1 MIQREPEEEQDKELE
16 LGIAKIEIKELRQA
30 LTEEKEK
37 AEKNLA
43 NWQRAQ
49 ADFANYKRRT
59 DQEKE
64 ELGKFANSG
73 LILSLLPFLDD
84 LERALGSVPPELAG
98 VGWVDGVKLI
108 ERKFLAG
115 LEKQG
120 VSVIKALGELFDPRL
135 HEAVREDAGKEGI
148 IIQEVQRGYK
158 LNDKVLRPSRVVVGN
173 GEAVEEEE

>member
-1 MIQREPEEEQDKELE
+1 MREPEEENSELE
-16 LGIAKIEIKELRQA
+16 LGIARIEIKELRQA

-37 AEKNLA
+37 AEKNLG

-49 ADFANYKRRT
+49 ADLANYKRRA

-84 LERALGSVPPELAG
+84 LERALASVPPELAE
-98 VGWVDGVKLI
+98 VSWVDGVKLI
-108 ERKFLAG
+108 ERKFLVS
-115 LEKQG
+115 LERQG
-120 VSVIKALGELFDPRL
+120 VSIIRAVGEHFDPRL
-135 HEAVREDAGKEGI
+135 HEAIREDTGKEGL

-158 LNDKVLRPSRVVVGN
+158 LNDRVLRPSRVVVGN
-173 GEAVEEEE
+173 GEVEEE

>member
-1 MIQREPEEEQDKELE
+1 MNQRDPEEQEELE
-16 LGIAKIEIKELRQA
+16 LGIARIEIKELRQA

-49 ADFANYKRRT
+49 ADFSNYKRRL

-64 ELGKFANSG
+64 EMGKFANSG

-84 LERALGSVPPELAG
+84 LELALGSIPPELAD

-120 VSVIKALGELFDPRL
+120 VSVIKAVGERFDPRL
-135 HEAVREDAGKEGI
+135 HEALREDAGEEGI
-148 IIQEVQRGYK
+148 IIGEMQRGYK
-158 LNDKVLRPSRVVVGN
+158 LNDRVLRPSRVVVGN
-173 GEAVEEEE
+173 GEAEE

>member
-1 MIQREPEEEQDKELE
+1 MNQRDSEEQEELE
-16 LGIAKIEIKELRQA
+16 LGIARIEIKELRQA

-49 ADFANYKRRT
+49 ADFSNYKRRA
-59 DQEKE
+59 DQERE

-84 LERALGSVPPELAG
+84 LELALGSIPPELAD
-98 VGWVDGVKLI
+98 VAWVDGVKHI

-120 VSVIKALGELFDPRL
+120 VSIIKAVGEHFDPRL
-135 HEAVREDAGKEGI
+135 HEAIREDAGKDGMI
-148 IIQEVQRGYK
+148 IGEVQRGYK
-158 LNDKVLRPSRVVVGN
+158 LNDRVLRPSRVVVGN
-173 GEAVEEEE
+173 GEAEE

>member
-1 MIQREPEEEQDKELE
+1 MTQREPDEQNELD
-16 LGIAKIEIKELRQA
+16 LGIAKIEIKELKQA

-49 ADFANYKRRT
+49 ADFSNYKRRT

-73 LILSLLPFLDD
+73 LILNLLPFLDD
-84 LERALGSVPPELAG
+84 LELALGSVPPELAD
-98 VGWVDGVKLI
+98 VSWVDGVKLI
-108 ERKFLAG
+108 ERKFLVA

-120 VSVIKALGELFDPRL
+120 LSVIKAVGEHFDPRL
-135 HEAVREDAGKEGI
+135 HEAIKEDKGKEGVI
-148 IIQEVQRGYK
+148 TQEVQRGYK
-158 LNDKVLRPSRVVVGN
+158 LYDKVLRPSRVVVGN
-173 GEAVEEEE
+173 GEEEEE

>member
-1 MIQREPEEEQDKELE
+1 MNQREQEEQNELE
-16 LGIAKIEIKELRQA
+16 LGIARIEIKELRQS

-37 AEKNLA
+37 AEKNLG

-49 ADFANYKRRT
+49 ADFANYKRRA

-84 LERALGSVPPELAG
+84 LERALGSVPPELAE
-98 VGWVDGVKLI
+98 VSWVDGVKLI

-115 LEKQG
+115 LERQG
-120 VSVIKALGELFDPRL
+120 VSVIKALGERFDPRL
-135 HEAVREDAGKEGI
+135 HEAIKEDAGKEGI

-158 LNDKVLRPSRVVVGN
+158 LNERVLRPSRVVVGN
-173 GEAVEEEE
+173 GESEEE

>member
-1 MIQREPEEEQDKELE
+1 MNQRDPEEQEELE
-16 LGIAKIEIKELRQA
+16 LGIARIEIKELRQA

-49 ADFANYKRRT
+49 ADFSNYKRRL

-64 ELGKFANSG
+64 EMGKFANSG

-84 LERALGSVPPELAG
+84 LELALGSIPPELAD

-120 VSVIKALGELFDPRL
+120 VSVIKAVGERFDPRL
-135 HEAVREDAGKEGI
+135 HEAIREDAGEEGI
-148 IIQEVQRGYK
+148 IIGEMQRGYK
-158 LNDKVLRPSRVVVGN
+158 LNDRVLRPSRVVVGN
-173 GEAVEEEE
+173 GEAEE

>member
-1 MIQREPEEEQDKELE
+1 MTQREPDEQNELD
-16 LGIAKIEIKELRQA
+16 LGIAKIEIRELRQA

-49 ADFANYKRRT
+49 ADFSNYKRRT

-73 LILSLLPFLDD
+73 LILNLLPFLDD
-84 LERALGSVPPELAG
+84 LELALGSVPPELAE
-98 VGWVDGVKLI
+98 VSWVNGVKQI
-108 ERKFLAG
+108 ERKFLAS

-120 VSVIKALGELFDPRL
+120 VSVIKAVGEHFDPRL
-135 HEAVREDAGKEGI
+135 HEAVKEDAGKEGVI
-148 IIQEVQRGYK
+148 TQEVQRGYK

-173 GEAVEEEE
+173 GESEE

>member
-1 MIQREPEEEQDKELE
+1 MNQREQEEQNCELE
-16 LGIAKIEIKELRQA
+16 LGIARIEIKELRQA

-49 ADFANYKRRT
+49 ADFSNYKRRV

-73 LILSLLPFLDD
+73 LILSLLLFLDD
-84 LERALGSVPPELAG
+84 LERALGSVPPQLTD

-108 ERKFLAG
+108 ERKFLTS

-120 VSVIKALGELFDPRL
+120 VTIIKSVGEHFDPRF
-135 HEAVREDAGKEGI
+135 HEAVREDAGKEGMI
-148 IIQEVQRGYK
+148 IGEMQRGYK
-158 LNDKVLRPSRVVVGN
+158 LNERVLRPSKVVVGN
-173 GEAVEEEE
+173 GEAEE